1 MGNHALDKW
10 REKLIMYLDNALS
23 VEEEIQLR
31 YKVNNDP
38 TVNKIFQSEHQFR
51 TYIKKNFNRPQKLEN
66 EFISSLKQKCGL
78 HHIGKK

>member
-1 MGNHALDKW
+1 MPNQALNKW
-10 REKLIMYLDNALS
+10 REKLALYLDNALS
-23 VEEEIQLR
+23 HEEEIQLR

-66 EFISSLKQKCGL
+66 EFIISLKKKCGL
-78 HHIGKK
+78 TNFK